1 MNYERIRNHPNQF
14 LALTGLYI
22 EEFDS
27 LAEEFDYQ
35 WNKHNKRHLY
45 NGKLRK
51 NKPSKKGKGKL
62 PTADHK
68 LFFILYYYK
77 NNPIQEALAASFSM
91 DQPQANK
98 WISKIERLLHSALKA
113 KNYLPTRTPEQL
125 YDLLI
130 EKGEQHLLLDATERP
145 INRSVDD
152 DIQREQYSG
161 KKKIMQ

>member
-1 MNYERIRNHPNQF
+1 MIYEDIRNRPKQF

-22 EEFDS
+22 EEFDC

-35 WNKHNKRHLY
+35 WNKYNKKKLY
-45 NGKLRK
+45 NGKPRL
-51 NKPSKKGKGKL
+51 NKPPKTGKGKL
-62 PTADHK
+62 ATSAHK

-77 NNPIQEALAASFSM
+77 NNPIQEALAASFDM

-98 WISKIERLLHSALKA
+98 WIGKIEQLLHKALKA

-130 EKGEQHLLLDATERP
+130 EKGEQDILLDATERR

-161 KKKIMQ
+161 KKKSIP